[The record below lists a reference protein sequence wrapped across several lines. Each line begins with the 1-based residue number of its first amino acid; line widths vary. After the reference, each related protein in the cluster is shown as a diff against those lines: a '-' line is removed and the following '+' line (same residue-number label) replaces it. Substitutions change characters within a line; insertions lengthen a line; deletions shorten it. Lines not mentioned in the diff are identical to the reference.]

1 MKDGGAQKSLKNF
14 QDLHAWQ
21 ASRKLYLTVFH
32 LTKTFP
38 KEESYS
44 SVSQMRRA
52 ALSVSSNLAE
62 GFGRSSVA
70 DKLHFYVM
78 ARGSLT
84 ELQNQLILLHDVKLI
99 SDKNEQ
105 IALEQA
111 EITHK
116 LVVGLI
122 KVTGKRATK

>member
-1 MKDGGAQKSLKNF
+1 MKNGEAQNSLKTF

-21 ASRKLYLTVFH
+21 ASRKLYLIVFQ

-38 KEESYS
+38 KEENYV
-44 SVSQMRRA
+44 SVAQMRRA

-62 GFGRSSVA
+62 GFGRLSAA

-78 ARGSLT
+78 VRGSLT
-84 ELQNQLILLHDVKLI
+84 ELQNQIILMHDVGLI
-99 SDKNEQ
+99 SDKNRQ

-116 LVVGLI
+116 LVVGLT
-122 KVTGKRATK
+122 KVTQKRREK